1 MRSLPVWLYPANILT
16 WLRFLAVPAVV
27 VAILRG
33 RYDWALYCFVAAGVS
48 DGFDGWLA
56 RRFHQQ
62 SDVGVY
68 ADPLA
73 DKLLLSTL
81 FIVLAHAGVLPWLLT
96 ILVFTR
102 DFSILSTALIIYF
115 RTGFRDFRPS
125 WWGKANTV
133 AELATVG
140 FTMLL
145 QITPHQWIV
154 DLVHFG
160 WVCVFTLAYV
170 SGIHYAFLCAERF
183 HEKRSDGSLAAAGG
197 APPRSRIA

>member
-1 MRSLPVWLYPANILT
+1 MRSVPVWLYPANILT

-27 VAILRG
+27 VAVLHG
-33 RYDWALYCFVAAGVS
+33 RYDWALSCFVAAGVS

-62 SDVGVY
+62 SDIGIY

-81 FIVLAHAGVLPWLLT
+81 FVVLAHAGVLPWLLT

-102 DFSILSTALIIYF
+102 DLSILSTALIIYF

-133 AELATVG
+133 AELATVS
-140 FTMLL
+140 FTMLQ
-145 QITPHQWIV
+145 QITPHAWILG
-154 DLVHFG
+154 LVHFG
-160 WVCVFTLAYV
+160 WGCVFTLAYV

-183 HEKRSDGSLAAAGG
+183 HQKRAESTLAASGH
-197 APPRSRIA
+197 PQSRIA

>member
-1 MRSLPVWLYPANILT
+1 MRSVPVWLYPANILT

-27 VAILRG
+27 VAVRHQ
-33 RYDWALYCFVAAGVS
+33 RYDWALFCFVTAAVS

-62 SDVGVY
+62 SELGIY

-81 FIVLAHAGVLPWLLT
+81 FIVLAMAGVLPWLLT

-102 DFSILSTALIIYF
+102 DLSILTTALIIYF

-133 AELATVG
+133 AELATIA
-140 FTMLL
+140 FTLLL
-145 QITPHQWIV
+145 QITPHRWIA

-160 WVCVFTLAYV
+160 WTAVFVLAYI
-170 SGIHYAFLCAERF
+170 SGIHYAFLCAQRF
-183 HEKRSDGSLAAAGG
+183 HQKKAAGMLSAAG
-197 APPRSRIA
+197 SSSQRSRIA

>member
-1 MRSLPVWLYPANILT
+1 MRSIPVWLYPANLLT

-27 VAILRG
+27 VAVQHR
-33 RYDWALYCFVAAGVS
+33 RFDAALAIFVAAAVS

-62 SDVGVY
+62 SEMGVY

-81 FIVLAHAGVLPWLLT
+81 FVVLARAGVLPWLLT
-96 ILVFTR
+96 ILVFIR
-102 DFSILSTALIIYF
+102 DLCILTTALIIYF

-133 AELATVG
+133 AELGTIS
-140 FTMLL
+140 FTLL
-145 QITPHQWIV
+145 QQITPHAWIFGIV
-154 DLVHFG
+154 KFG
-160 WVCVFTLAYV
+160 WISVFLLSFV
-170 SGIHYAFLCAERF
+170 SGIHYAFLCAERY
-183 HEKRSDGSLAAAGG
+183 HQRNDRGPEWDDLASSA
-197 APPRSRIA
+197 